1 MNELLK
7 NYTQEEIENL
17 AVKQLE
23 SEKATVYRI
32 QKIDKDYKKH
42 HAKAVGRALYNG
54 VIIVALAGIVVQT
67 GTDLAKFNTGDIVK
81 SLNGM
86 THYLSQLPYSERLV
100 QSFQNFSREGSKIIQ
115 GIGLGGLIL
124 LSRTTSFIRN
134 IVRDTRISKHLKH
147 SRDLMNA
154 QLEQSVLKPNW
165 MEQIMNQVHVMN
177 LRVNTW
183 AVQKKGKACHL
194 IKQVK
199 QKKEQSTSSKRK

>member
-1 MNELLK
+1 M
-7 NYTQEEIENL
+7 
-17 AVKQLE
+17 
-23 SEKATVYRI
+23 
-32 QKIDKDYKKH
+32 
-42 HAKAVGRALYNG
+42 
-54 VIIVALAGIVVQT
+54 
-67 GTDLAKFNTGDIVK
+67 
-81 SLNGM
+81 
-86 THYLSQLPYSERLV
+86 
-100 QSFQNFSREGSKIIQ
+100 
-115 GIGLGGLIL
+115 
-124 LSRTTSFIRN
+124 TSFIRN

-183 AVQKKGKACHL
+183 VVQKKGKAYYL